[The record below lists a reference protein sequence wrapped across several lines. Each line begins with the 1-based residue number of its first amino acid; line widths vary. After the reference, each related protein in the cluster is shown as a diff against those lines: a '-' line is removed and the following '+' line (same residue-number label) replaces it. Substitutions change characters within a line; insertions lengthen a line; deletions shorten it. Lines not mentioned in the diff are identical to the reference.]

1 MKRAALL
8 SAVLALAGGC
18 NQPVGGQALG
28 EPPFERHWPSHVA
41 VSDEFRITAR
51 FPPDKPVCVSD
62 SGTHI
67 HGFHQLRDGDCAE
80 RTGPRYLS
88 VWADHNAMEWDW
100 DKALAETC
108 QAGAES
114 FVLALEPTAGG
125 RLGACLLQPQ
135 ADPGAGGYSVVAVYA
150 PDGAAGDLP
159 DMIYTVRLRT
169 TDATKEADLA
179 AFRAFFRGLILA
191 GSSFQPATS

>member
-8 SAVLALAGGC
+8 SAVLALAGSC
-18 NQPVGGQALG
+18 NQPVGGQAGG
-28 EPPFERHWPSHVA
+28 EPPFERHWPGHVA
-41 VSDEFRITAR
+41 VSDEFRFTAR
-51 FPPDKPVCVSD
+51 FPADQPVCVSD

-88 VWADHNAMEWDW
+88 VWADYNAMEWDW

-108 QAGAES
+108 GAGSES
-114 FVLALEPTAGG
+114 FAIGLEPTAGG
-125 RLGACLLQPQ
+125 RLDACLLQPG
-135 ADPGAGGYSVVAVYA
+135 ADPKAADTSVVALYV
-150 PDGAAGDLP
+150 PDGAAGNLP

-169 TDATKEADLA
+169 SDDAKEADLA
-179 AFRAFFRGLILA
+179 ALQAFLRDLILA
-191 GSSFQPATS
+191 GSSFQPVAS